1 MSRVLSFFRHLS
13 QLSPKGYG
21 KEDAPSASE
30 KKDVEESSRKLPR
43 GIPYILGTEFVER
56 FSFYCF
62 QGILTLYLTQELHF
76 SDDWAAST
84 FHAFMVLAYISPL
97 LGAIL
102 ADGLLGLFWT
112 IFYLS
117 ILFAVGNS
125 IVSIGAMPMSVKNMT
140 IVSLFGLFIVALGTG
155 GIKPCVSA
163 FGGNQYRKDQK
174 KERHVYFSLFFFAIN
189 IGSILSTIIS
199 PELRATVHCFGKHT
213 CYPLAFGVPAMLS
226 IIVITLFMCGKPL
239 YKIRPAEGSEFVSV
253 FRCIFYALAQKFKN
267 KGKEKRDHW
276 LEFADDKFDREL
288 IFDIKSFLQVMWM
301 YIPLPVY
308 WLLYEQQG
316 STWIL
321 QSARMDGKVGAYHI
335 KPDQMQ
341 IVNPIFI
348 IIFIPVFNSVIYP
361 LLLKCGLCRTP
372 LQRMTVGGVLVAV
385 AFVMT
390 GFIQLEIEKE
400 LPEYPPEGFSE
411 LIIINNSPCDLDLKG
426 AMNSSVMAFKAE
438 TLKDIPSDT
447 EIEWEISPSEC
458 SATNTTYKKFSLP
471 AQFMCMMAALSNDT
485 IDIQIGVDTKIKEKN
500 GDPRVRLHFRTDF
513 EFMESENASILFR
526 GPEKYFLFPDN
537 ITRPSRVG
545 STEYCV
551 MKPGVYN
558 IYLPINETD
567 HQENPIG
574 AAEFK
579 DGGSYVVAIHQNS
592 AHNISKITIFVT
604 VLHNSV
610 HMLYQL
616 PQIIV
621 LTAGEIMF
629 EVTGLDFSYC
639 ESPESLKSMVQGMWF
654 FTNGIGNAFF
664 IIIEG
669 ISSMKKRS
677 HEFFM
682 YAVIMTISML
692 LFAILGHY
700 FTYVDD
706 RMEEKQVE

>member
-1 MSRVLSFFRHLS
+1 
-13 QLSPKGYG
+13 
-21 KEDAPSASE
+21 
-30 KKDVEESSRKLPR
+30 
-43 GIPYILGTEFVER
+43 
-56 FSFYCF
+56 
-62 QGILTLYLTQELHF
+62 
-76 SDDWAAST
+76 
-84 FHAFMVLAYISPL
+84 
-97 LGAIL
+97 
-102 ADGLLGLFWT
+102 
-112 IFYLS
+112 
-117 ILFAVGNS
+117 
-125 IVSIGAMPMSVKNMT
+125 
-140 IVSLFGLFIVALGTG
+140 
-155 GIKPCVSA
+155 
-163 FGGNQYRKDQK
+163 
-174 KERHVYFSLFFFAIN
+174 
-189 IGSILSTIIS
+189 
-199 PELRATVHCFGKHT
+199 
-213 CYPLAFGVPAMLS
+213 
-226 IIVITLFMCGKPL
+226 
-239 YKIRPAEGSEFVSV
+239 
-253 FRCIFYALAQKFKN
+253 
-267 KGKEKRDHW
+267 
-276 LEFADDKFDREL
+276 
-288 IFDIKSFLQVMWM
+288 
-301 YIPLPVY
+301 
-308 WLLYEQQG
+308 
-316 STWIL
+316 
-321 QSARMDGKVGAYHI
+321 
-335 KPDQMQ
+335 
-341 IVNPIFI
+341 
-348 IIFIPVFNSVIYP
+348 
-361 LLLKCGLCRTP
+361 
-372 LQRMTVGGVLVAV
+372 
-385 AFVMT
+385 
-390 GFIQLEIEKE
+390 
-400 LPEYPPEGFSE
+400 
-411 LIIINNSPCDLDLKG
+411 
-426 AMNSSVMAFKAE
+426 
-438 TLKDIPSDT
+438 
-447 EIEWEISPSEC
+447 
-458 SATNTTYKKFSLP
+458 
-471 AQFMCMMAALSNDT
+471 
-485 IDIQIGVDTKIKEKN
+485 
-500 GDPRVRLHFRTDF
+500 
-513 EFMESENASILFR
+513 MESENASILFR

-669 ISSMKKRS
+669 ISSIKKRS